1 MANSWNDNNV
11 VHSTQFRLL
20 AYFRSD
26 ILENYLL
33 GVTIANGIISE
44 GRVWYC
50 DSRKSSKLEDNENAA
65 NLHGRIADLVRWN
78 VRELTKY
85 KYRQTQAYNKQQTK
99 KKT

>member
-50 DSRKSSKLEDNENAA
+50 GSRKSSKLEDNENAA
-65 NLHGRIADLVRWN
+65 NLHGRIADLTGQMKCSGTNEIQVPSN
-78 VRELTKY
+78 
-85 KYRQTQAYNKQQTK
+85 ASI
-99 KKT
+99 